1 MAPPKVDRDESRG
14 HPSGDRRFKLLEV
27 AIKRQQFRQDALIE
41 ILHVA
46 QQAFGF
52 LDEGVLMFVARK
64 LRLPPSRVYGV
75 ATFYK
80 LFSLKP
86 QGQHTCVVCTGTACY
101 VKGANELLKAIEN
114 TAHITAGETTAGNEG
129 SLVTARCLGACGM
142 APVVVYDD
150 RLLGQQT
157 ADDVCSRWKD
167 WLKHEPATTG

>member
-1 MAPPKVDRDESRG
+1 MSKADPLQKNS

-46 QQAFGF
+46 QQAFGY
-52 LDEGVLMFVARK
+52 LEPGVLFFVARK
-64 LRLPPSRVYGV
+64 LRLPPSRVFGV

-80 LFSLKP
+80 LFTLKP
-86 QGQHTCVVCTGTACY
+86 QGRHACVVCTGTACY
-101 VKGANELLKAIEN
+101 VKGANELLKAIEA
-114 TAHITAGETTAGNEG
+114 TARITAGETTPGDEA

-150 RLLGQQT
+150 TMLGQQT
-157 ADDVCSRWKD
+157 ADDVRSRWKE
-167 WLKHEPATTG
+167 WLQNEPATVD